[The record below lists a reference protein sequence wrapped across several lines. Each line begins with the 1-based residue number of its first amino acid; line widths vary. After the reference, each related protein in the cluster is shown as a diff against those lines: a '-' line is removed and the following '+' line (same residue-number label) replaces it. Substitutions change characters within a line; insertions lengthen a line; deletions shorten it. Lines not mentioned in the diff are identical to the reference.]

1 MWSIERHHL
10 AVDLLCARKFA
21 PPLLQ
26 LLPGIRFVQTIYVKR
41 LNDGCI
47 AILEQGA
54 ELVHLVGADGR
65 RGNVD
70 GEVAALLGRLK
81 AEPAFRGRGVH
92 DVVIE
97 TVAGGPGLRAVR
109 SRGGAL
115 CVDQEKYTSQV
126 FTMAK
131 MVELGSAPL
140 ASSNLF
146 ASAAVSAGAPPS
158 IPARAWGTARLAAR
172 RCGGGPGGDL
182 RVARERQR
190 AEGAPEPRPL

>member
-70 GEVAALLGRLK
+70 GEVAALLGRLE

-97 TVAGGPGLRAVR
+97 TLAGGPGLRAVR
-109 SRGGAL
+109 SRRCAVRRSGKIYQPGLHDGQDGG
-115 CVDQEKYTSQV
+115 VG
-126 FTMAK
+126 
-131 MVELGSAPL
+131 LGSIGL
-140 ASSNLF
+140 EQS
-146 ASAAVSAGAPPS
+146 
-158 IPARAWGTARLAAR
+158 
-172 RCGGGPGGDL
+172 L
-182 RVARERQR
+182 RVGRR
-190 AEGAPEPRPL
+190 